1 VKLLITILASLL
13 LATLACLHAA
23 PATVKPNILILYADD
38 MGYGDLGAN
47 NPASKIPTPHL
58 DRLAAE
64 GLRFTDGHSSSGICT
79 PSRYAMLT
87 GRYHLR
93 DFHGIAEAYDG
104 PVFKPGQL
112 TLPAMLRQQGYATAC
127 IGKWHLGMDWDAIRK
142 PGTPKKSVRHT
153 DFDWTKKFPGGP
165 VDHGFD
171 YYFGDN
177 VINFPPYAW
186 IENDRLVAA
195 PDTTLT
201 NVPGKPKEGE
211 WECRPGPARS
221 DWDFYQV
228 LPTLTRKG
236 VEYIQSRK
244 GKAQPFFLYFPLP
257 SPHAPIVPTD
267 AFDGKSKAG
276 AYGDYVAETD
286 QMCGQLL
293 AALRESGLESNTIVI
308 FSADNGPEY
317 YAYARDEKFDHWSSE
332 PFRGLKRDI
341 YEGGHHV
348 PFVIKWPG
356 VTKRGA
362 VTDALISQVDFM
374 ATFAALVNFNLP
386 RDSAEDSFNFEL
398 WLKGETKTPPRSTIV
413 HNTNAK
419 DYAIRDG
426 DWLLVD
432 AKSGY
437 ASHKPSLA
445 WNKKH
450 QKGPDDN
457 QAVELYNLNDDIGQR
472 HNLAA
477 EHPEKVAQLQALLKN
492 IRDQGHSSPRLN

>member
-1 VKLLITILASLL
+1 MKHLLALLITGL
-13 LATLACLHAA
+13 LAPLVGLQAA
-23 PATVKPNILILYADD
+23 PATAKPNILILYADD

-47 NPASKIPTPHL
+47 NPASRIPTPNL

-64 GLRFTDGHSSSGICT
+64 GLRFTDGHSSSGVCT

-87 GRYHLR
+87 GRHHWR
-93 DFHGIAEAYDG
+93 DFHGIAGAFDG

-112 TLPAMLRQQGYATAC
+112 TMPAMLRQQGYATAC
-127 IGKWHLGMDWDAIRK
+127 IGKWHLGMDWDAIRI
-142 PGTPKKSVRHT
+142 PGTPKKTIQHS

-186 IENDRLVAA
+186 IENDRLVAP

-201 NVPGKPKEGE
+201 NVPGKPKEGA

-244 GKAQPFFLYFPLP
+244 NKAQPFFLYFPLP

-286 QMCGQLL
+286 DMCGQLL
-293 AALRESGLESNTIVI
+293 AALRQSGLESNTIVI
-308 FSADNGPEY
+308 FSADNGPEF
-317 YAYARDEKFDHWSSE
+317 YAYARDERFDHWSAA

-356 VTKRGA
+356 VTKAGA
-362 VTDALISQVDFM
+362 VTHALMSQVDLM
-374 ATFAALVNFNLP
+374 ATFAALGNFDLP
-386 RDSAEDSFNFEL
+386 KNAAEDSFNFAP
-398 WLKGETKTPPRSTIV
+398 WLKGETKTPPRSTMV

-432 AKSGY
+432 AKSG
-437 ASHKPSLA
+437 AARRATPA
-445 WNKKH
+445 WDKKH
-450 QKGPDDN
+450 HQPPDDDLP
-457 QAVELYNLNDDIGQR
+457 VELYNLKDDIGQR

-477 EHPEKVAQLQALLKN
+477 GHPEKVAELQALLKKV
-492 IRDQGHSSPRLN
+492 RDQGHSSPRLD